1 MRYKASITI
10 EAAYVMAILLFA
22 IVFALQFAYT
32 QRDDTLQSMIT
43 HELLEEAVHIEE
55 GYAGSDIDTT
65 ISYGIDRMYG
75 MGNLSGSEIEIKNSL
90 GNVEAM
96 SNSGSK
102 EKSIKTDSFDPE
114 NWMRMV
120 TSAKELLDN
129 VSSEKSE

>member
-55 GYAGSDIDTT
+55 DYAGSDIDTT
-65 ISYGIDRMYG
+65 ISYGTDRMYG
-75 MGNLSGSEIEIKNSL
+75 MGSLSGSEIEIKNSL

>member
-1 MRYKASITI
+1 MRCRASITI

-75 MGNLSGSEIEIKNSL
+75 MGSLSGSEIEIKNSL

>member
-43 HELLEEAVHIEE
+43 HELLEEALHIEE
-55 GYAGSDIDTT
+55 DYAGSDIDTT

-75 MGNLSGSEIEIKNSL
+75 MGSLSGSEIEIKNSL

>member
-75 MGNLSGSEIEIKNSL
+75 MGSLSGSEIEIKNSL

>member
-1 MRYKASITI
+1 MKYKASITI

-75 MGNLSGSEIEIKNSL
+75 MGSLSGSEIEIKNSL

>member
-43 HELLEEAVHIEE
+43 HELLEEALHIEE
-55 GYAGSDIDTT
+55 DYAGSDIDTT

-75 MGNLSGSEIEIKNSL
+75 MGSLSGSEIEIKNSL

-102 EKSIKTDSFDPE
+102 EKSIKASGFDPE

>member
-43 HELLEEAVHIEE
+43 HELLEEALHIEE
-55 GYAGSDIDTT
+55 DYADSDIDTT
-65 ISYGIDRMYG
+65 ISYGTDRMYG
-75 MGNLSGSEIEIKNSL
+75 MGSLSGSEIEIKNSL
-90 GNVEAM
+90 GNIEAT

-102 EKSIKTDSFDPE
+102 EKSIKTGSFDPE

>member
-1 MRYKASITI
+1 MRCRASITI

-65 ISYGIDRMYG
+65 ISYGTDRMYG